1 MTTIHAALVQAT
13 EQLHQA
19 GITDAEREASW
30 LLAALLGISVGSLRV
45 RESELLQQP
54 TTYARWVERRTQRE
68 PIQYILGT
76 EEFMDLEFV
85 VTPDVLIPRRDTETL
100 VRVAAELLVGK
111 GPVHVADIG
120 TGSGAIAI
128 ALASLLPQAT
138 LIAVDL
144 SEGALPVAQANAA
157 RNGVAD
163 RIQFRRGD
171 LVAPLAGEQFDAI
184 LSNPPYI
191 GLAEVPDLM
200 PEVREWEPMLALTP
214 GADGLLI
221 YRRLI
226 GEALPLLKSDGFLAV
241 EVGADQAAEVRA
253 LFEAA
258 GLHVLIRRDTSGIE
272 RAVVGLCP

>member
-45 RESELLQQP
+45 RESELLPEP

-100 VRVAAELLVGK
+100 VRIAAELLVDK
-111 GPVHVADIG
+111 GPVHIADIG

-144 SEGALPVAQANAA
+144 SEGALPVAQANAT

-241 EVGADQAAEVRA
+241 EVGADQAADVRA
-253 LFEAA
+253 LFEAV

-272 RAVVGLCP
+272 RAVVGLRP